1 MKIKIIF
8 ALLIS
13 FLLLVSMSQIFSIPP
28 YAGDIFPVYK
38 SGYFKELD
46 RGFSVTYDSFIG
58 IKSMAR
64 PEYAWIFLSDM
75 EIAHQM
81 KIRVYDYR
89 GYRVPAPGE
98 KLGDPDGGILRVIN
112 AINPKPATE
121 IRNGR
126 YVSIVPAVARG
137 ECRFCHT
144 RWNSRDVIGAVSFER
159 DYDSRIYYSSE
170 RIIIF
175 IAISMIL
182 GALLYAV
189 LRWDPGKNIK
199 ELFDK

>member
-8 ALLIS
+8 AILIS
-13 FLLLVSMSQIFSIPP
+13 FLMLVSISQMFTIPP
-28 YAGDIFPVYK
+28 YAGSIFPVYK

-46 RGFSVTYDSFIG
+46 RGFSVINDSFIG

-98 KLGDPDGGILRVIN
+98 KQGDPDVRILRVIN
-112 AINPKPATE
+112 AVNPKTASE
-121 IRNGR
+121 IRGNR
-126 YVSIVPAVARG
+126 YFSIIPSVARG
-137 ECRFCHT
+137 ECRFCHS
-144 RWNSRDVIGAVSFER
+144 RLNSREVIGAVSFER
-159 DYDSRIYYSSE
+159 DYDSMIYYSSE

-175 IAISMIL
+175 MVITMLL
-182 GALLYAV
+182 GGLLYAV